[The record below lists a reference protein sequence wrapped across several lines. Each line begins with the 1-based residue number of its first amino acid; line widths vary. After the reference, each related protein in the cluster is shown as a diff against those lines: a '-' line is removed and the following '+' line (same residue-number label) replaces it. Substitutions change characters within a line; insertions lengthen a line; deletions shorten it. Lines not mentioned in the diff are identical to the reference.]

1 MIRVLIVE
9 DEPPIARAVKQMI
22 EGSSDAFEVIGYEM
36 NGQAALLRMEEEP
49 ADVVITD
56 IRMPVM
62 NGLELIERLIAL
74 YPNCLSVILSGH
86 QDFSYVQSA
95 LRLGAFDYILKPLAP
110 DKMADLLTRIEEA
123 CVISALQQN
132 RGFSDAGAPRGAG
145 ASSNADSWVLLACA
159 GNWPLSPDDGMAPGA
174 AFWKEHSA
182 EKLIRLFMD
191 EGEEVLV
198 LEGKV
203 STEYVFI
210 LKKTSPERAAQ
221 ISGKLFS
228 AMTRLSP
235 LPKTLYA
242 ATEPVAFCETGTLIR
257 AMRSKLYLDIKLCG
271 SMMFTD
277 PCADPESGKASPGIG
292 SAGAA
297 VSSSIGGTGFSAAGG
312 TGFSAAGGTGFT
324 GGGAGFTGGG
334 VGFSGLPVNKVVEA
348 LCLGGSGQLEEAI
361 GGAVDMAAAN
371 EMTQMAFV
379 QFIDAVIS
387 DQRLVSHQ
395 ASGLKPD
402 LYDVVSNAASIEGLK
417 TGLAQVFGLAGM
429 DESKTDKKTLVL
441 RIERYL
447 KDNYTKGVSNEM
459 LSALFG
465 FVPSYISKIF
475 RAQTG
480 LSPAEYLTQLRIEK
494 AKELLDSRQGLLIRE
509 VSILAGYNDPYYF
522 SKAFKKVTG
531 LWPTQYQAESQGH
544 DT

>member
-1 MIRVLIVE
+1 MIRVLVVE

-22 EGSSDAFEVIGYEM
+22 EGSSGAFEVIGCEM

-86 QDFSYVQSA
+86 QDFSYAQSA
-95 LRLGAFDYILKPLAP
+95 LRLGAFDYILKPLSP
-110 DKMADLLTRIEEA
+110 DKMASLLARVEEA
-123 CVISALQQN
+123 CVINALQQN
-132 RGFSDAGAPRGAG
+132 RGFADAGIPRGAG
-145 ASSNADSWVLLACA
+145 ASSSADSWVLLACA

-182 EKLIRLFMD
+182 EKLVRLFLD
-191 EGEEVLV
+191 EGEDVLV

-210 LKKTSPERAAQ
+210 LKKASPERAAQ

-242 ATEPVAFCETGTLIR
+242 ATDPVAFCETGTLIR
-257 AMRSKLYLDIKLCG
+257 AMRSKLYLDIKLCR
-271 SMMFTD
+271 SMMLTD
-277 PCADPESGKASPGIG
+277 PCAGPDSGKACPGT
-292 SAGAA
+292 
-297 VSSSIGGTGFSAAGG
+297 GGTE
-312 TGFSAAGGTGFT
+312 
-324 GGGAGFTGGG
+324 GADS
-334 VGFSGLPVNKVVEA
+334 SGLPVNRVVEA
-348 LCLGGSGQLEEAI
+348 LCLGGSGEIEEAV
-361 GGAVDMAAAN
+361 GEAVEMAAAN
-371 EMTQMAFV
+371 EMTQMGFV
-379 QFIDAVIS
+379 QFLDAVIS
-387 DQRLVSHQ
+387 DQRLAAHS

-402 LYDVVSNAASIEGLK
+402 LYDVVSNAASLDSLKAGLV
-417 TGLAQVFGLAGM
+417 QVFGLAGT
-429 DESKTDKKTLVL
+429 DENKADKKTMVSQ
-441 RIERYL
+441 IERYL
-447 KDNYTKGVSNEM
+447 KDNYTKSVSNEM

-480 LSPAEYLTQLRIEK
+480 LSPAEYLARLRIEK
-494 AKELLDSRQGLLIRE
+494 AKELLDTRPELLIRE

-531 LWPTQYQAESQGH
+531 LWPTQYQIEGQA
-544 DT
+544 